1 MKQVYATPSCEIIR
15 FNGSESIMEVHI
27 GVGSKDATT
36 SGDAKQYNGPESEEK
51 WED

>member
-1 MKQVYATPSCEIIR
+1 MQTPLCEIIR
-15 FNGSESIMEVHI
+15 FSGSESIMEADM
-27 GVGSKDATT
+27 GVGSQDATT